1 MSIIDK
7 LNNVFFK
14 KSQIPAVIEQNTKRV
29 SLGQYGEIIDY
40 ATGLKVLSDPQVR
53 TGFDVL
59 RYILASKEWML
70 VNNDN
75 QEYYDFINDMLLNMD
90 VEINEVIK
98 RMLTALLWG
107 FSASELIYEINLDGK
122 LVVKTIE
129 PIHIKTL
136 QKNPFIFDNKK
147 ELKAL
152 HQDWDGEQVDIPVN
166 KVLLYSFNDDYN
178 DFYGNGLLNDFKPI
192 VEDKLNINNWLMTF
206 LERHESPTLYAKLN
220 GSSYDRERIIEAFS
234 QIKDGTS
241 GIVIDAEDDVG
252 TLESQ
257 HRGETFFSTLQYKDN
272 QIFRRYYLGNLLLGD
287 NSQTGTYAQ
296 SQTQLDFGLLVFD
309 GILEELANCIQKQI
323 INPLIL
329 FNYENLE
336 GVPTFKFD
344 KFNSG
349 DIHKLM
355 ATISPLITNGIIDYD
370 NTTVQDSISQ
380 LFKQETGL
388 TYIPNEFEEE
398 QFIQDTT
405 IDETENNNNLLDD
418 LNV

>member
-107 FSASELIYEINLDGK
+107 FSASELIYEINFEGK

-152 HQDWDGEQVDIPVN
+152 HQDWNGEQVDIPIN

-178 DFYGNGLLNDFKPI
+178 DYYGNGLLNDFKPI

-336 GVPTFKFD
+336 GVPTIKFD

-388 TYIPNEFEEE
+388 TYVPNEFEEE
-398 QFIQDTT
+398 PFTQDMTVK
-405 IDETENNNNLLDD
+405 ETENNNNLIDE

>member
-1 MSIIDK
+1 MSIINK

-59 RYILASKEWML
+59 RYILASKEWIL

-75 QEYYDFINDMLLNMD
+75 QEYYDFINNMLLNMD

-178 DFYGNGLLNDFKPI
+178 DYYGNGLLNDFKPI

-272 QIFRRYYLGNLLLGD
+272 QIFRRFYLGNLLLGD

-344 KFNSG
+344 KFNIG

-388 TYIPNEFEEE
+388 TYVPNEFEEE

>member
-1 MSIIDK
+1 MSIINK

-59 RYILASKEWML
+59 RYILASKEWIL

-75 QEYYDFINDMLLNMD
+75 QEYYDFINNMLLNMD

-107 FSASELIYEINLDGK
+107 FSASELIYEINFEGK

-152 HQDWDGEQVDIPVN
+152 HQDWDGEQVDIPIN

-178 DFYGNGLLNDFKPI
+178 DYYGNGLLNDFKPI

-272 QIFRRYYLGNLLLGD
+272 QIFRRFYLGNLLLGD

-336 GVPTFKFD
+336 GVPTIKFD

-388 TYIPNEFEEE
+388 TYVPNEFEEE

-405 IDETENNNNLLDD
+405 IDETENNNNLIDE

>member
-40 ATGLKVLSDPQVR
+40 ATGLQVLSDPQVR

-59 RYILASKEWML
+59 RYILASKEWIL

-136 QKNPFIFDNKK
+136 QKNPFIFDKKK

-152 HQDWDGEQVDIPVN
+152 HQEWNGEEADIPVN

-178 DFYGNGLLNDFKPI
+178 DYYGNGLLNDFKPL

-220 GSSYDRERIIEAFS
+220 SSSYDRERIIEAFS
-234 QIKDGTS
+234 QIKEGTS
-241 GIVIDAEDDVG
+241 GIVIDAEDDIG

-272 QIFRRYYLGNLLLGD
+272 QIFRRFYLGNLLLGD

-329 FNYENLE
+329 FNYDNLE

-344 KFNSG
+344 KFNTG

-355 ATISPLITNGIIDYD
+355 ATINPLITNGIIDYD

-388 TYIPNEFEEE
+388 TYTPNEFEEE
-398 QFIQDTT
+398 PFTQDTT
-405 IDETENNNNLLDD
+405 VNETENNNNLLDD

>member
-7 LNNVFFK
+7 LNNVFFR

-75 QEYYDFINDMLLNMD
+75 QEYYDFINDMLLGMD
-90 VEINEVIK
+90 VEVNEVIK

-136 QKNPFIFDNKK
+136 QKNPFVFDNKK

-178 DFYGNGLLNDFKPI
+178 DYYGNGLLNDFKPI

-329 FNYENLE
+329 FNYENLD

-355 ATISPLITNGIIDYD
+355 ATINPLITNGIIDYD

-388 TYIPNEFEEE
+388 TYIPNEFEDEP
-398 QFIQDTT
+398 FTQDTT
-405 IDETENNNNLLDD
+405 INETENNNNLLDE